1 ECAAHP
7 VVLVLEDTQWGD
19 ALTVKLLESA
29 VRDLKQAALCVVV
42 FGRPEVEEVF
52 PKLFSEHR
60 ALSLSLRPLSTK
72 ASELLVREVLGDRI
86 APEAVSRIVRLSAG
100 NALFLEE
107 LIRAAAEGKAGDV
120 PETVL
125 AMLQARL
132 SRLAPDAR
140 SVLRA
145 ASIIGETFW
154 RNGVQ
159 RICEAWG
166 GVEDADR
173 LLVELVQ
180 AELIARAR
188 SSRFPSDIE
197 YAFRHAL
204 VGDAAYALS
213 TETDKKTGHL
223 AAGRWMESIGET
235 DGIVLARHAEQS
247 GDRERAIAFYVR
259 AAEQSLG
266 QYDFGEAL

>member
-132 SRLAPDAR
+132 SRMVPDAR
-140 SVLRA
+140 LVLRA
-145 ASIIGETFW
+145 ASVLGETFW
-154 RNGVQ
+154 R
-159 RICEAWG
+159 A
-166 GVEDADR
+166 GVES
-173 LLVELVQ
+173 
-180 AELIARAR
+180 IARAWGKLDDPDPWLSELVETEVVARLR
-188 SSRFPSDIE
+188 SSRFPEDVE
-197 YAFRHAL
+197 YAF
-204 VGDAAYALS
+204 
-213 TETDKKTGHL
+213 
-223 AAGRWMESIGET
+223 
-235 DGIVLARHAEQS
+235 
-247 GDRERAIAFYVR
+247 
-259 AAEQSLG
+259 
-266 QYDFGEAL
+266 